1 MREKVVVLMIVEK
14 LSCKKSVT
22 RNNIARFFYILVLL
36 VAPIYIINGS
46 KDIIRAKTQ
55 IVWFGI
61 GITWALALLIFGINT
76 YALIKKKSVLSRI
89 KEETLTIISSV
100 NLTDIFVLGFGL
112 VSIISTLISEY
123 REEMLTGSA
132 AWNASGCL
140 IFVLSLT
147 YFLCSRCSK
156 DEYLPIYA
164 MFVSGFFV
172 MVLGVFNELF
182 LDPLGVNEN
191 MDISFISTIGNVDQ
205 FNGYLCII
213 IMPLVMLFVSST
225 NGFKRTVTAIVLF
238 FCHINLF
245 LSDNYSIYICV
256 SFGYIFVIGYC
267 LKRTSRYTGLL
278 INGMMF
284 GIAGY
289 VTQVL
294 LLYRHEKYL
303 DDFSPILL
311 KYNVHLI
318 IGGICF
324 VLLLIQ
330 LWLELKISE
339 RRLNRM
345 LQKVFRDYWIFALI
359 GILGVVIYF
368 ICHFDM
374 NSLNR
379 KDFFFNIC
387 FLGMYVLLTKD
398 CVSRIISREDFSK
411 ASSIALM
418 GLIGYIGQSVI
429 NGPHPLMTAMYF
441 ALLAIYRNGMDTSK
455 GNEVESNR

>member
-1 MREKVVVLMIVEK
+1 
-14 LSCKKSVT
+14 
-22 RNNIARFFYILVLL
+22 
-36 VAPIYIINGS
+36 
-46 KDIIRAKTQ
+46 
-55 IVWFGI
+55 
-61 GITWALALLIFGINT
+61 
-76 YALIKKKSVLSRI
+76 
-89 KEETLTIISSV
+89 
-100 NLTDIFVLGFGL
+100 
-112 VSIISTLISEY
+112 
-123 REEMLTGSA
+123 
-132 AWNASGCL
+132 
-140 IFVLSLT
+140 
-147 YFLCSRCSK
+147 
-156 DEYLPIYA
+156 
-164 MFVSGFFV
+164 
-172 MVLGVFNELF
+172 
-182 LDPLGVNEN
+182 
-191 MDISFISTIGNVDQ
+191 
-205 FNGYLCII
+205 
-213 IMPLVMLFVSST
+213 MLFVSST

-441 ALLAIYRNGMDTSK
+441 ALLAIYRNVMDTSK